1 MRMAGMRGAEDPDLG
16 HARQVLQPVLDEAV
30 GVVGDLDLRLP
41 VRRQG
46 QIDDRLGVG
55 LDLGDD
61 RLVDLLGQAA
71 AGRETRS
78 RTSPPRQSWSR
89 SIRKRTL
96 IWLRPSRLCETITS
110 TPSMPESTSSS
121 GWVTWLSMISGEA
134 PRYSVVTETTGSSM
148 LGYSRT
154 GRRL

>member
-1 MRMAGMRGAEDPDLG
+1 MIGWASASTLAMTGSSTSSGSC
-16 HARQVLQPVLDEAV
+16 
-30 GVVGDLDLRLP
+30 
-41 VRRQG
+41 RR
-46 QIDDRLGVG
+46 
-55 LDLGDD
+55 
-61 RLVDLLGQAA
+61 A
-71 AGRETRS
+71 RETRS
-78 RTSPPRQSWSR
+78 RTSAAAESWSR

-154 GRRL
+154 GSRL